1 MKASGGVEGGRD
13 GGDGAALVQDGS
25 CRDGDVGGVKER
37 GQEE

>member
-1 MKASGGVEGGRD
+1 MKASGGVEGGR
-13 GGDGAALVQDGS
+13 DGAALVQDGS